1 MEMDDGMVM
10 DDDMSGGMTMTFLPW
25 ETYKTSILFTTW
37 KVQTKWEFALSWFA
51 VAIFAIMYHAFR
63 FLIYTLEEH
72 MYRPYTESDTT
83 NNNGRGH
90 PTVVSTAADQQPYHQ
105 LGDKGGGRG
114 GVGGG
119 EGDVE
124 PNNASNNTTTSQREM
139 NSRTLEAI
147 SPTQY
152 MMLRI
157 LHAVL
162 SGVNY
167 GVALLLMLVAMTF
180 NPSLFV
186 ALMFGYAVGD
196 FVFFSWTRP
205 SSVAQDCH

>member
-10 DDDMSGGMTMTFLPW
+10 DDGMSGGMTMTFLPW
-25 ETYKTSILFTTW
+25 ETYKTSILFTSW
-37 KVQTKWEFALSWFA
+37 KVQTKWEFALSWIA

-72 MYRPYTESDTT
+72 MYRPYTESDTS
-83 NNNGRGH
+83 NNANAVAG
-90 PTVVSTAADQQPYHQ
+90 TAGADQQSYHQ
-105 LGDKGGGRG
+105 LGDNNK
-114 GVGGG
+114 GGG
-119 EGDVE
+119 EGDIE
-124 PNNASNNTTTSQREM
+124 PNNNASNGTSSQREA
-139 NSRTLEAI
+139 NSRTLEMA
-147 SPTQY
+147 SPAQY
-152 MMLRI
+152 MMLRV

-162 SGVNY
+162 SGLNY

>member
-1 MEMDDGMVM
+1 MVM
-10 DDDMSGGMTMTFLPW
+10 DDGMSGGMTMTFLPW
-25 ETYKTSILFTTW
+25 ETYKTSILFTSW
-37 KVQTKWEFALSWFA
+37 KVQTKWEFALSWIA

-72 MYRPYTESDTT
+72 MYRPYTESDTS
-83 NNNGRGH
+83 NNANAVAG
-90 PTVVSTAADQQPYHQ
+90 TAGADQQSYHQ
-105 LGDKGGGRG
+105 LGDNNK
-114 GVGGG
+114 GGG
-119 EGDVE
+119 EGDIE
-124 PNNASNNTTTSQREM
+124 PNNNASNGTSSQREA
-139 NSRTLEAI
+139 NSRTLEMA
-147 SPTQY
+147 SPAQY
-152 MMLRI
+152 MMLRV

-162 SGVNY
+162 SGLNY